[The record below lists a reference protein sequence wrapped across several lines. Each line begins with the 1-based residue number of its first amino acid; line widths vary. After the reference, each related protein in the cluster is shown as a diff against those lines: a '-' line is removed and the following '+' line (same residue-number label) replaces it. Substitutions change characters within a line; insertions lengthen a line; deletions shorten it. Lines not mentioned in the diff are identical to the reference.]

1 MEKTGPLFSVH
12 SPKDQEGCNA
22 QTVWNQRCKCCQ
34 SQLHTKAKCFFCRQ
48 IIKCTFVHFLDC
60 KSRKATRHSDGKNRN
75 KIYAKLLQMFHILFT
90 DNGSTGNGL
99 PLSCVVSD
107 IFTTILLPR
116 NHLRRNTATKLFVTK
131 CTEPYCFVFLYAA
144 RCFFSVSE
152 HHS

>member
-1 MEKTGPLFSVH
+1 MLSVPTAH
-12 SPKDQEGCNA
+12 K
-22 QTVWNQRCKCCQ
+22 
-34 SQLHTKAKCFFCRQ
+34 SQVLLLWADHKMYLCS
-48 IIKCTFVHFLDC
+48 LPDY

-90 DNGSTGNGL
+90 DNGSTRNGL